1 MSLYEVMRLSRQTV
15 GASSHACGG
24 QRKKSVSCGSGVMPR
39 NGSDS
44 RVMCWNG
51 SGHGVM
57 PWNGGWYHR
66 SMPGVVRAQSNTNGG
81 GDGYAPL
88 RVFAPLREASAA
100 LASSLSDLSLNING
114 DEKVSIRSI
123 QGPVEEDMGVCRK
136 NLVDVVGKRHPLLR
150 TAADQ
155 IFSAGGKRLRPL
167 IVLLVAR
174 ATYRMHGL
182 EDLTERHRRL
192 AEITE
197 MIHTASL
204 VHDDVLD
211 ECDTRRGKRTVNSI
225 YGSRVAVLVGDFLF
239 AQSSWFL
246 ANLDNLEVIKLISQV
261 IADFADGEIS
271 QAASLFDA
279 SVTLDKYLEK
289 SFYKT
294 ASLIAASC
302 RGAAVFSECTEEEK
316 LAMYEYGK
324 HLGLAFQVVDD
335 ILDFT
340 QSSEKLGKPQGQDL
354 ASGNLTAPVLFAL
367 QNPTTGPRLL
377 TLIESRFKKEG
388 SLQEALDLVAAGGGI
403 DQARKLA
410 RDEADVALAQLEVL
424 PDSDAKTSM
433 VKMVDYVLERLY

>member
-1 MSLYEVMRLSRQTV
+1 MSFYEVAGLSRQTV

-51 SGHGVM
+51 SGHGSM
-57 PWNGGWYHR
+57 AWNGGWNHR
-66 SMPGVVRAQSNTNGG
+66 SMPGVVRAQSSNTNGG

-123 QGPVEEDMGVCRK
+123 QGPVEQDMGVCRK

-294 ASLIAASC
+294 ASLLLHHAGELPC
-302 RGAAVFSECTEEEK
+302 
-316 LAMYEYGK
+316 
-324 HLGLAFQVVDD
+324 FQIVVDD

-410 RDEADVALAQLEVL
+410 RDEADVALAQLEML
-424 PDSDAKTSM
+424 PDSDAKASM

>member
-1 MSLYEVMRLSRQTV
+1 MAPANC
-15 GASSHACGG
+15 ASS
-24 QRKKSVSCGSGVMPR
+24 STVPR
-39 NGSDS
+39 
-44 RVMCWNG
+44 RA
-51 SGHGVM
+51 
-57 PWNGGWYHR
+57 
-66 SMPGVVRAQSNTNGG
+66 GVVRPAKHVQNTRISTNVYNNGPDADSKISNNLLKNVG
-81 GDGYAPL
+81 PL

-100 LASSLSDLSLNING
+100 LANSVKESLD
-114 DEKVSIRSI
+114 VSENKTSI
-123 QGPVEEDMGVCRK
+123 KLIQAPVSKDMDVCRK

-150 TAADQ
+150 AAADQ

-174 ATYRMHGL
+174 ATYTMHGL
-182 EDLTERHRRL
+182 DDLTDRHRRL

-211 ECDTRRGKRTVNSI
+211 ECDTRRGKDTVNCTH
-225 YGSRVAVLVGDFLF
+225 GTRVAVLVGDFLF

-271 QAASLFDA
+271 QAASLFDMD
-279 SVTLDKYLEK
+279 VTLERYLEK
-289 SFYKT
+289 SFFKT

-316 LAMYEYGK
+316 TAMYEYGK

-340 QSSEKLGKPQGQDL
+340 QSAEQLGKPQGQDL
-354 ASGNLTAPVLFAL
+354 ATGNLTAPVLYAL
-367 QNPTTGPRLL
+367 EDKVVGKRLRQL
-377 TLIESRFKKEG
+377 VQGKFQTEG
-388 SLQEALDLVAAGGGI
+388 SLEEALGLVEQGGGI
-403 DQARKLA
+403 ARARQLA
-410 RDEADVALAQLEVL
+410 RDEADIALSQLNIL
-424 PDSDAKTSM
+424 PESPSKDSM
-433 VKMVDYVLERLY
+433 VAMVDYVLERLY